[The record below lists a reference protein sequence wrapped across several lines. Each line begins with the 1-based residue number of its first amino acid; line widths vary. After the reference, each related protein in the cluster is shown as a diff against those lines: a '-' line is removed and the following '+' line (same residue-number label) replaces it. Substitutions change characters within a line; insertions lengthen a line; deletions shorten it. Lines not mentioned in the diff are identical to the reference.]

1 MKKLIVLAS
10 VMLLV
15 ALGAFA
21 DTTVAGEVEYQ
32 AESDLA
38 DGYHGMTVV
47 ELNFT
52 ATATDYDTAHID
64 LEVDGNARDGG
75 ILEEAW
81 FVSDL
86 GGRFMLPVGLLL
98 YYGFE
103 EYESAAVGE
112 VTFAELEYGVLD
124 WNPQGWGT
132 KVSVGPIADIATLD
146 VVWLFSDSG
155 VWLTTWDS
163 KATPPAAVEPAAQG
177 GFGTS
182 NNDYDM
188 LVDLHGTIAP
198 IDFQVAYADEVSDGD
213 GEYAFGAGKLGL
225 AAGYKMDLTS
235 DLALKTGAKFAYD
248 IDAPANSPEW
258 AYGVA
263 AGVSY
268 MAMGGANLALVG
280 YDESEANAMAI
291 ELYATP
297 IELIY
302 FQVVANLGLD
312 SDVWQETFDSL
323 EATLELNV
331 GDMVDFYIGYLFVAE
346 NDEAGVSTGIDKD
359 YADAY
364 PASMGNADATGAIFI
379 GGEIKF

>member
-38 DGYHGMTVV
+38 DGYNGMTVV

-64 LEVDGNARDGG
+64 LEVDGGARDGG

-81 FVSDL
+81 FVSDI
-86 GGRFMLPVGLLL
+86 GGRFMLPIGLLV

-103 EYESAAVGE
+103 EYESAGVGQ

-132 KVSVGPIADIATLD
+132 KVSIGPIADIATLD

-155 VWLTTWDS
+155 VWLTTYDS
-163 KATPPAAVEPAAQG
+163 TAAAAKAPVSQG

-182 NNDYDM
+182 NSDYNM
-188 LVDLHGTIAP
+188 LIDLHGTIAP
-198 IDFQVAYADEVSDGD
+198 IDFQVAYADEEVDGD
-213 GEYAFGAGKLGL
+213 GERAFGAGKFGL
-225 AAGYKMDLTS
+225 AAGYGMDLTS

-263 AGVSY
+263 AGVGY

-280 YDESEANAMAI
+280 YDGSEANAMAI

-297 IELIY
+297 IDLIY
-302 FQVVANLGLD
+302 IQLVANLGLD

-323 EATLELNV
+323 EATVEFNV

-346 NDEAGVSTGIDKD
+346 NDEVGVSTGIDKD
-359 YADAY
+359 YADKY
-364 PASMGNADATGAIFI
+364 PAAMGNADATGAIFF

>member
-1 MKKLIVLAS
+1 MKKLIVLVS

-38 DGYHGMTVV
+38 DGYNGNTVV

-64 LEVDGNARDGG
+64 LEVDGGARDGG

-86 GGRFMLPVGLLL
+86 GGRYMLPVGLLL

-103 EYESAAVGE
+103 EYESAGVGQ
-112 VTFAELEYGVLD
+112 VTFAELEYSVLD

-132 KVSVGPIADIATLD
+132 KVSIGPIADIATLD
-146 VVWLFSDSG
+146 VVWLFSDS
-155 VWLTTWDS
+155 
-163 KATPPAAVEPAAQG
+163 AG
-177 GFGTS
+177 GGYGTS
-182 NNDYDM
+182 NNAYKG
-188 LVDLHGTIAP
+188 LVDLHGTIDP
-198 IDFQVAYADEVSDGD
+198 VDFQVAYADEVTNGD
-213 GEYAFGAGKLGL
+213 GERAIGAGKLGL
-225 AAGYKMDLTS
+225 AAGYNMDLTM
-235 DLALKTGAKFAYD
+235 DIGLKTGAKFAYD
-248 IDAPANSPEW
+248 IDAPATSPEW

-263 AGVSY
+263 AGVTY
-268 MAMGGANLALVG
+268 MEMGGANLALVG
-280 YDESEANAMAI
+280 YEDSEANAMAI

-302 FQVVANLGLD
+302 FQLVANLGLD

-331 GDMVDFYIGYLFVAE
+331 GEQVDFYIGYIFVAE
-346 NDEAGVSTGIDKD
+346 DDPATPLVKTGIDKD
-359 YADAY
+359 YAEAY
-364 PASMGNADATGAIFI
+364 PASMGNADATGAIFF
-379 GGEIKF
+379 GGEVKF